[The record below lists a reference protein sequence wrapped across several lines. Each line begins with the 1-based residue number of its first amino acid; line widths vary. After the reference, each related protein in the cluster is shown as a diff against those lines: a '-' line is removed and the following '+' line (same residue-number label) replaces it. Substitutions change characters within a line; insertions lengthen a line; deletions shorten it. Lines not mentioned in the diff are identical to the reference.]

1 MIFEYALGI
10 AQYAI
15 GYLAIFTVLLLISKM
30 IFGSSKHGLISV
42 LITISVII
50 MILNFRAVP
59 TMETLGIFIVLVPLT
74 LFLKSLLP
82 YVYNESSAQRELKQH
97 YGRMAKRTQ
106 DERKKKEALEKKKR
120 AGNLY
125 IKKRDN

>member
-1 MIFEYALGI
+1 MILEYALGI
-10 AQYAI
+10 AQYSI
-15 GYLAIFTVLLLISKM
+15 GYLAIYTVLLLVSKM
-30 IFGSSKHGLISV
+30 IFGSSKHGLISS
-42 LITISVII
+42 LIVISVII
-50 MILNFRAVP
+50 LILNFRAVP
-59 TMETLGIFIVLVPLT
+59 NTETLGIFIVLVPLI